1 MPLTGTESILVVDDE
16 KILAGLAQDILKM
29 AGFSVTVTLNGEEAL
44 QELQNN
50 HYDLLFTDIIMPRMN
65 GYELV
70 RKSRQILPDLKILLT
85 SGYTLNQEQA
95 DIDQVLL
102 DNVLAKPYGDKKL
115 VSAIRQ
121 CLDE

>member
-1 MPLTGTESILVVDDE
+1 LPLTGTESILVVDDE

>member
-1 MPLTGTESILVVDDE
+1 LSLTGTESILVVDDE
-16 KILAGLAQDILKM
+16 KILAGLAQDILEM
-29 AGFSVTVTLNGEEAL
+29 AGFSVFVALDGEEAL

-70 RKSRQILPDLKILLT
+70 KKSRQILPDLKILLT
-85 SGYTLNQEQA
+85 SGYTLSQEQA
-95 DIDQVLL
+95 DIEQVLL

-115 VSAIRQ
+115 ISAIRQ
-121 CLDE
+121 CLDQ